1 MATIK
6 FNEFVENNFNANRV
20 NELRNGTSILT
31 GFKNFQEIEEL
42 AREFKDD
49 ETFIEVAE
57 FENSKNVG
65 KAFNAFPLYEK
76 ALNGEF
82 CNGAHI
88 DEVSEGKFSVTFD
101 GCGEP
106 FAVYDKN
113 SVDYEFDGTTHEIG
127 IVFKTLE
134 Y

>member
-1 MATIK
+1 MTAIK

-31 GFKNFQEIEEL
+31 GFKNFKEIEEL

-57 FENSKNVG
+57 FENGKKIG
-65 KAFNAFPLYEK
+65 KAFNAFPLYTK

-88 DEVSEGKFSVTFD
+88 NEVNEDKFSVTYE
-101 GCGEP
+101 GCNEA
-106 FAVYDKN
+106 FAVYDKE

>member
-1 MATIK
+1 MTAIK

-20 NELRNGTSILT
+20 NELRNGTSVLT
-31 GFKNFQEIEEL
+31 GFKNFKEIEEL

-57 FENSKNVG
+57 FENGKNIS
-65 KAFNAFPLYEK
+65 KAFAPFKLYTK

-82 CNGAHI
+82 CNGMHVEEV
-88 DEVSEGKFSVTFD
+88 DEDKFSVTCE
-101 GCGEP
+101 GCNEP
-106 FAVYDKN
+106 FAIYDKE
-113 SVDYEFDGTTHEIG
+113 SVDYEFDGTTKQIG

>member
-1 MATIK
+1 MTTIK

-57 FENSKNVG
+57 FENGKNIG
-65 KAFNAFPLYEK
+65 KAFGAFPLYTK

-88 DEVSEGKFSVTFD
+88 DEVSEDKFSVTYE
-101 GCGEP
+101 GCDEP
-106 FAVYDKN
+106 FAIYDKN
-113 SVDYEFDGTTHEIG
+113 SVDYEFDGTTREIG

>member
-1 MATIK
+1 MTTIK

-20 NELRNGTSILT
+20 NELRNGISILT
-31 GFKNFQEIEEL
+31 GFKNFQEI

-57 FENSKNVG
+57 FKNGKNIG
-65 KAFNAFPLYEK
+65 KAFGAFPLYTK

-88 DEVSEGKFSVTFD
+88 DEVSEDKFSVTCD
-101 GCGEP
+101 GCDEP
-106 FAVYDKN
+106 FAVYDKE

>member
-1 MATIK
+1 MTAIK

-20 NELRNGTSILT
+20 EELRGGTSILT

-49 ETFIEVAE
+49 EAFIEVAE
-57 FENSKNVG
+57 FKNGNRVG
-65 KAFNAFPLYEK
+65 KAFAPFKLYTK
-76 ALNGEF
+76 ALNDEF
-82 CNGAHI
+82 CKGMRVE
-88 DEVSEGKFSVTFD
+88 EVSEDKFSVTCE
-101 GCGEP
+101 GCNEP
-106 FAVYDKN
+106 FAVYDKE

>member
-6 FNEFVENNFNANRV
+6 FNEFVENNFNANRIE
-20 NELRNGTSILT
+20 ELRGGTSILT

-57 FENSKNVG
+57 FKNGNRVG
-65 KAFNAFPLYEK
+65 KAFAPFRLYTK

-88 DEVSEGKFSVTFD
+88 DEVSEDKFSVTYE
-101 GCGEP
+101 GCDEP
-106 FAVYDKN
+106 FAIYDKIALTMN
-113 SVDYEFDGTTHEIG
+113 STEQLT
-127 IVFKTLE
+127 K
-134 Y
+134 

>member
-1 MATIK
+1 MTAIK
-6 FNEFVENNFNANRV
+6 FNEFVENNFNANRIE
-20 NELRNGTSILT
+20 ELRGGTSILT

-57 FENSKNVG
+57 FKNGNRVG
-65 KAFNAFPLYEK
+65 KAFAPFNLYTK

-82 CNGAHI
+82 CNGMHVE
-88 DEVSEGKFSVTFD
+88 EVSEDKFSVTYE
-101 GCGEP
+101 GCNEA
-106 FAVYDKN
+106 FAIYDKE
-113 SVDYEFDGTTHEIG
+113 SVDYEFDGTTKQIG

>member
-1 MATIK
+1 MTTIK

-31 GFKNFQEIEEL
+31 GFKNFKEIEEL

-57 FENSKNVG
+57 FENGKKIG
-65 KAFNAFPLYEK
+65 KAFNAFPLYTK

-82 CNGAHI
+82 CNGKHI
-88 DEVSEGKFSVTFD
+88 EEVGEDKFSVTCD
-101 GCGEP
+101 GCKEP
-106 FAVYDKN
+106 FAVYDKE

>member
-20 NELRNGTSILT
+20 NELRNGTSVLT
-31 GFKNFQEIEEL
+31 GFKNFKEIEEL

-49 ETFIEVAE
+49 ETFIKVAE
-57 FENSKNVG
+57 FENGKNIG
-65 KAFNAFPLYEK
+65 KAFSAFPLYEK

-82 CNGAHI
+82 CNGMRVE
-88 DEVSEGKFSVTFD
+88 EVSEDKFSVTYE
-101 GCGEP
+101 GCNEA
-106 FAVYDKN
+106 FAIYDKE
-113 SVDYEFDGTTHEIG
+113 SVDYEFDGTTKQIG

>member
-1 MATIK
+1 MTTIK

-42 AREFKDD
+42 AREFKGD

-57 FENSKNVG
+57 FENGKNIG
-65 KAFNAFPLYEK
+65 KAFAPFKLYTK

-82 CNGAHI
+82 CNGMHV
-88 DEVSEGKFSVTFD
+88 DEVSEDKFSVTCD
-101 GCGEP
+101 GCDEP
-106 FAVYDKN
+106 FAIYDKE

>member
-1 MATIK
+1 MTTIK

-57 FENSKNVG
+57 FENGKNIG
-65 KAFNAFPLYEK
+65 KAFAPFKLYTK

-82 CNGAHI
+82 CNGMHV
-88 DEVSEGKFSVTFD
+88 DEVSEDKFSVTCD
-101 GCGEP
+101 GCDEP
-106 FAVYDKN
+106 FAIYDKE
-113 SVDYEFDGTTHEIG
+113 SVDYEFDGTTYEIG

>member
-1 MATIK
+1 MTTIK
-6 FNEFVENNFNANRV
+6 FNEFVENNFSANRV
-20 NELRNGTSILT
+20 EELRGGTSILT

-57 FENSKNVG
+57 FKNGNRVG
-65 KAFNAFPLYEK
+65 KAFNAFNLYTK
-76 ALNGEF
+76 ALNGEL
-82 CNGAHI
+82 CNGMHVE
-88 DEVSEGKFSVTFD
+88 EVSEDKFSVTYD
-101 GCGEP
+101 GCDEP
-106 FAVYDKN
+106 FAIYDKE

-127 IVFKTLE
+127 IIFKTLE

>member
-1 MATIK
+1 MTTIK

-20 NELRNGTSILT
+20 NELRNGTSVLT
-31 GFKNFQEIEEL
+31 GFKNFKEIEEL

-57 FENSKNVG
+57 FENGKNIG
-65 KAFNAFPLYEK
+65 KAFGAFPLYTK

-88 DEVSEGKFSVTFD
+88 DEVCEDKFSVTFE
-101 GCGEP
+101 GCDEP
-106 FAVYDKN
+106 FAIYDKN

>member
-6 FNEFVENNFNANRV
+6 FNEFVENNFNANRIE
-20 NELRNGTSILT
+20 ELRGGTSILT

-57 FENSKNVG
+57 FKNGNRVG
-65 KAFNAFPLYEK
+65 KAFNAFNLYAK

-82 CNGAHI
+82 CNGMRVE
-88 DEVSEGKFSVTFD
+88 EVSEDKFSVTYE
-101 GCGEP
+101 GCNEA
-106 FAVYDKN
+106 FAIYDKE
-113 SVDYEFDGTTHEIG
+113 SVNYEFDGTTHEIG
-127 IVFKTLE
+127 IVFRTLE

>member
-20 NELRNGTSILT
+20 EELRGGTSILT

-57 FENSKNVG
+57 FKNGNRVD
-65 KAFNAFPLYEK
+65 KAFNAFNLYTK

-88 DEVSEGKFSVTFD
+88 EEVSEDKFSVTYE
-101 GCGEP
+101 GCEEP
-106 FAVYDKN
+106 FAIYGKE
-113 SVDYEFDGTTHEIG
+113 SVEYEFDGTTHEIG

>member
-1 MATIK
+1 MATTK

-20 NELRNGTSILT
+20 EELRNGTSVLT
-31 GFKNFQEIEEL
+31 GFKNFKEIEEL

-57 FENSKNVG
+57 FENGKNIG
-65 KAFNAFPLYEK
+65 KAFGAFPLYTK

-88 DEVSEGKFSVTFD
+88 NEVNEDKFSVTFD
-101 GCGEP
+101 GCEEP
-106 FAVYDKN
+106 FAIYDKN

>member
-20 NELRNGTSILT
+20 EELRGGTSILT

-57 FENSKNVG
+57 FKNGNRVG
-65 KAFNAFPLYEK
+65 KAFNAFNLYTK

-82 CNGAHI
+82 CNGMRVE
-88 DEVSEGKFSVTFD
+88 EVSEEKFSVTCD
-101 GCGEP
+101 DCDEP
-106 FAVYDKN
+106 FAIYDKN

>member
-1 MATIK
+1 MTTIK

-20 NELRNGTSILT
+20 NELRNGISILT

-57 FENSKNVG
+57 FKNGKNIG
-65 KAFNAFPLYEK
+65 KAFGAFPLYTK

-88 DEVSEGKFSVTFD
+88 DEVSEDKFSVTCD
-101 GCGEP
+101 GCDEP
-106 FAVYDKN
+106 FAVYDKE
-113 SVDYEFDGTTHEIG
+113 SVDYEFDGTTHESG